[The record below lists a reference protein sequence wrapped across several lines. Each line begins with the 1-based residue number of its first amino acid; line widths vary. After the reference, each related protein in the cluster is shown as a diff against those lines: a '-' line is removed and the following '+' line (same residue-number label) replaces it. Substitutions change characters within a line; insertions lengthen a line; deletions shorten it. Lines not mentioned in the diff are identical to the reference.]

1 MIMMM
6 RKRKDDED
14 SGEIDKLSSVGSEL
28 IVSEI
33 LLATARKCTAENDHD
48 DEVKYKSWS
57 KNMSTFFWS
66 NTLFSICKNR
76 QPHLILQP
84 LFALVHCFLLK
95 RKATSGV
102 LKRLLS

>member
-6 RKRKDDED
+6 QKIKDDED

-48 DEVKYKSWS
+48 DEVKYKSRS
-57 KNMSTFFWS
+57 KDISTFFLEATHYFEIVKIVS
-66 NTLFSICKNR
+66 
-76 QPHLILQP
+76 LILFCRLCLH
-84 LFALVHCFLLK
+84 LFF
-95 RKATSGV
+95 V
-102 LKRLLS
+102 LF

>member
-6 RKRKDDED
+6 QKIKDDED

-48 DEVKYKSWS
+48 DEVKYKISV
-57 KNMSTFFWS
+57 K
-66 NTLFSICKNR
+66 KYEY
-76 QPHLILQP
+76 ILLEQHII
-84 LFALVHCFLLK
+84 LDL
-95 RKATSGV
+95 
-102 LKRLLS
+102 

>member
-1 MIMMM
+1 MM

-48 DEVKYKSWS
+48 DEVKYTYLGQK
-57 KNMSTFFWS
+57 
-66 NTLFSICKNR
+66 I
-76 QPHLILQP
+76 
-84 LFALVHCFLLK
+84 
-95 RKATSGV
+95 
-102 LKRLLS
+102 

>member
-1 MIMMM
+1 MMM
-6 RKRKDDED
+6 QKIKDDED

-48 DEVKYKSWS
+48 DEVKY
-57 KNMSTFFWS
+57 
-66 NTLFSICKNR
+66 NTLFWICKNR

-84 LFALVHCFLLK
+84 LFALVHCSLLK